1 MPNQE
6 NAQQQQEPTIETNEP
21 DYKAL
26 YEQAKA
32 DAEKWKSLSRKNESK
47 AKTNSEAAANFEQL
61 TEQMKQLTEQ
71 MQSIQSERDTLKAAE
86 ERRVMVAKVAAD
98 SKLPESV
105 ISALSGTDEATL
117 TEQAKAL
124 KAAIPAY
131 PTRSDDGGS
140 SKPSTTSN
148 AQRFGEILTNVLGN

>member
-6 NAQQQQEPTIETNEP
+6 NAQHQEPTIETTEP

-26 YEQAKA
+26 YEKAQA

-61 TEQMKQLTEQ
+61 QEQMKQLTEQ

-86 ERRVMVAKVAAD
+86 ERRVMVDKVAAD
-98 SKLPESV
+98 TNLPVSV
-105 ISALSGTDEATL
+105 IGALSGTDEDTL
-117 TEQAKAL
+117 REQAESL
-124 KAAIPAY
+124 KQAIPTY
-131 PTRSDDGGS
+131 PIRQDDGGS
-140 SKPSTTSN
+140 SKPIAVNT
-148 AQRFGEILTNVLGN
+148 AQRFGEILSNALGN

>member
-6 NAQQQQEPTIETNEP
+6 NAQHQEPTIETTEP

-26 YEQAKA
+26 YEKAQA

-47 AKTNSEAAANFEQL
+47 AKANGEAAANFEQL

-71 MQSIQSERDTLKAAE
+71 MQSIQSERDALKAAE
-86 ERRVMVAKVAAD
+86 ERRVLVEKVATD
-98 SKLPESV
+98 TNLPVSV
-105 ISALSGTDEATL
+105 IRALSGADEDAL
-117 TEQAKAL
+117 MEQAKSL
-124 KAAIPAY
+124 KQAIPAY

-148 AQRFGEILTNVLGN
+148 AQRFGEILSNALGN